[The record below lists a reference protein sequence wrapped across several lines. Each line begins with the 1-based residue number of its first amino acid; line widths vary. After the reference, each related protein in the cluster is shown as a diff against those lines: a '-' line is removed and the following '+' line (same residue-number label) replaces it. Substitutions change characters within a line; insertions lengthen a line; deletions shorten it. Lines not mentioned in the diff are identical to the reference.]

1 MSVTGGTVLEAL
13 VVAGHDGAAE
23 LLVQVR
29 YDNGVVGNTVLSAD
43 VGFELM
49 QTAGVESLS
58 ELVGRSW
65 LDVIKGVVNV

>member
-1 MSVTGGTVLEAL
+1 MTGGTVLDAQ

-23 LLVQVR
+23 LLVRVC
-29 YDNGVVGNTVLSAD
+29 YDNGAIGNTVLSAD

-49 QTAGVESLS
+49 QTAGVESLG

-65 LDVIKGVVNV
+65 LEVIKGVVNV

>member
-1 MSVTGGTVLEAL
+1 MGVTGGTVLDAL

-23 LLVQVR
+23 LLVRVR

-49 QTAGVESLS
+49 QTAGAESLS

-65 LDVIKGVVNV
+65 LEVIKGVVNV